1 MVIQVHNVEK
11 FSLNL
16 NFLECEDTL
25 NILFIRQE
33 LKLASPQYCLDLM
46 ETELTSLF
54 NITKET
60 EHS

>member
-16 NFLECEDTL
+16 NFLECEDIL

-33 LKLASPQYCLDLM
+33 LKLASPQYRLDL
-46 ETELTSLF
+46 
-54 NITKET
+54 I
-60 EHS
+60 